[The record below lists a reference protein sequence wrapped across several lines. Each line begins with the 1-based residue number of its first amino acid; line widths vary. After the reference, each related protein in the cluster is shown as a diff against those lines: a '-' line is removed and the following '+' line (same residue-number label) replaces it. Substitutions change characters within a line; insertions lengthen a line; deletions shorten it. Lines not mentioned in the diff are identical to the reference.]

1 MSILN
6 RGTACGK
13 VIHRE
18 GAKYALGIKRGM
30 RWLGQSVDCVSV

>member
-1 MSILN
+1 MSIPN

-13 VIHRE
+13 VVHGE
-18 GAKYALGIKRGM
+18 GAKHVLGIKRGM